1 MQTIKYIMLF
11 LLFISSTILGKILS
25 QKYVDRVKELEDIKN
40 ALNIFKTKI
49 KFTYSPISEIFE
61 EISINSSTKNISKLF
76 FKSKQ
81 NMEELSASDSWLKA
95 LEEISR
101 NMNLHDED
109 IQKLRTL
116 SKLLRNCRCRRANQ
130 SNRADRGIIGESNK
144 TGTRRKTKK

>member
-49 KFTYSPISEIFE
+49 KFTYSQISEIFE

-101 NMNLHDED
+101 NMNLQDED

>member
-101 NMNLHDED
+101 NMNLQDED